1 MIFKTIWKYDGPKYD
16 CSARVP
22 TSMLDQ
28 FYTGGVDTSIFRG
41 GTLTVYG
48 DQPDAF
54 NQAVGGTIKFM
65 P

>member
-1 MIFKTIWKYDGPKYD
+1 MMGQNTIV
-16 CSARVP
+16 SARVP
-22 TSMLDQ
+22 NSMLDQ

-48 DQPDAF
+48 DQLDTF

>member
-1 MIFKTIWKYDGPKYD
+1 MGQNTIV
-16 CSARVP
+16 SERVP

-48 DQPDAF
+48 DQLDVFQPSCWRYDKIHAMRG
-54 NQAVGGTIKFM
+54 NGCE
-65 P
+65 

>member
-1 MIFKTIWKYDGPKYD
+1 MGQNAIV
-16 CSARVP
+16 SARVP

-48 DQPDAF
+48 DQLDTF
-54 NQAVGGTIKFM
+54 HQAVGGTIKFM